1 MPTMKRASKSKTAE
15 RDRERAPS
23 AYMVRGRKMPRDRD
37 DETYSDSSRS
47 RSASDDSRTRTR
59 GFAATASKKRPPA
72 KSAALEKVRKE
83 TSRVRADLDREA
95 SRALPAARRRDGA
108 AAKSARAALAA
119 RRTRT
124 GDAGRLLATDTLKPR
139 RRGASDDDEKP
150 RRGGGRRRGSDDDDD
165 AIGDEGDDVVLG
177 GLRRAKELD
186 DEDVGR
192 GSRKPDDRRRARA
205 DDSDVWANKGR
216 AKSRADDSDVW
227 GDKSRAK
234 SRADDSDV
242 WADKS
247 RAKSR
252 ADDSDVWGDKSR
264 AKSEDED
271 AFKARPKTTT
281 WRVRDVE
288 DDGNT
293 TITSARGMD
302 ARDLDEARAELNGIV
317 AAARDG
323 GRSPVPFGN
332 TRPPDDVAEAFDQLK
347 TENAALRHE
356 LAQSLKAA
364 DILAAGGARGGIL
377 AQSLADGDA
386 PNRAL
391 EVSQRSVEGA
401 LVQGAGPPT
410 RRGLSLFDTVRRV
423 QRGCAP
429 VCAVSAERT
438 MVPERGPRVSVWGAH
453 EKAVASAIEDRISR
467 TQSLDC
473 VSRLRA
479 AVSRVNE
486 RDGYTTVQR
495 IYGAFRDAGFMTL
508 TPGDVEDLC
517 GGLSLD
523 QRGRVDVGELLRL
536 CVDVADECAES
547 LLGAGDLVTR
557 FGPRLGG
564 PPEGWSGDKRDD
576 RHDEK
581 SDAEDDER
589 RRRRS
594 RSRRRSSRSR
604 SGSGSRSPRRSRRD
618 KDRQSRSH
626 SGSRD
631 RKRSSRRGED
641 RKRSSS
647 RRGVDGKRSS
657 SRRGED
663 ALYAKV
669 RAKRDGS
676 RRRRDASDSPRSR
689 RGDRDRDDSPRSRR
703 TASSRVL
710 AKRDRSVKGRDG
722 YPVGKGRR
730 DPRDRKRRD
739 DDSDSHDDR
748 SRQDRDKSRRR
759 RDDDSTTIE
768 SRRDKSRRRPKDDD
782 SVDEKSRRRDG
793 SRVKRRG
800 DDDSVDAKSRRCD
813 RSRAKRRGDDS
824 VDARSRRRR
833 DDDSTMNGT
842 ARRRKDDASDEDKRR
857 PARDTN
863 RRVTKTIVDTVK
875 RQSKDDGLR
884 SPRDAFAR
892 SLRRLFEDMD
902 VNEDGVLSKREIRAA
917 LLDLGKRDKE
927 NAFLKPKELRDLFGE
942 MDLNGDGKVSY
953 DELVDFLVDHVAGA
967 TLKKGRDASPRTA
980 KRATKELGFA
990 KALRRHFEDAD
1001 ADGSGD
1007 LSKREVRDALV
1018 SFARKDRS
1026 GAFPK
1031 KEALRA
1037 LFEDLDLNGDGYVS
1051 YDELCEFIEARVAR
1065 PRSPARR
1072 AASRRHEDENEKADP
1087 QVTFAK
1093 ALKKHFDDL
1102 DKSGDGDLSKK
1113 EVKRALAAFAKKDRK
1128 GAYPK
1133 LKELAAIFSSL
1144 DLDGDGYVSY
1154 DEICEYI
1161 DDDGP
1166 ESEDP
1171 RRAFARALKAHF
1183 EKLDKSGDDD
1193 LSKKEVKAAL
1203 IAFTKK
1209 DKSGKFPKLKELAD
1223 IFRDLDLNGDGHVS
1237 YDELSEFIADV
1248 GAGRDT
1254 RRADASADG
1263 KKARRAS
1270 PRKAD
1275 AQATFAQAL
1284 KKHFDDLDKSG
1295 DGDLSKKEVKQALTS
1310 FAKKDR
1316 KGAYP
1321 KLKELNAVFEA
1332 LDLDCDGH
1340 VSYDELCEFI
1350 DERLDG
1356 APEKADPRATL
1367 AQALK
1372 KHFDDLDKS
1381 GDGDLSKRE
1390 VKQAL
1395 TTFAKKD
1402 KKGKF
1407 PKLKELAAIF
1417 DDMDLDGDGHVSYE
1431 EICDYIDERLD
1442 KDTSPKKASRRRE
1455 DGSGDEGSRRARSP
1469 QKADPRATFAK
1480 ALKQHFDDLDKS
1492 GDDDLS
1498 KREVKQALQAFSKK
1512 DKKGQYPKLKE
1523 LAALF
1528 EDMDLDGDEHLSY
1541 EEICDYIDER
1551 VGPSERDA
1559 ADPRATFAKA
1569 LKRHFDDLDKS
1580 GDGDLSKKEVK
1591 EALRS
1596 FAKKDRS
1603 GTYPKLREL
1612 NALFDAMGLD
1622 GDGHVSYDEVCEYI
1636 DERVAGGEEP
1646 RRSTPKDAKTT
1657 FAKALKTHF
1666 DDLDKSGDGD
1676 LSKREVKAALASFA
1690 KKDKKGAYPKLK
1702 ELASLFEDMDLDGDS
1717 HVSYDEVC
1725 DYIDDRAGDAKSD
1738 EDADDDGSADDDDAS
1753 RGSRDS
1759 CLTAGE
1765 AQALL
1770 KTLQRSASDGRVPM
1784 GALLKAAPR
1793 RCEKK
1798 LRHLA
1803 QAAQPG
1809 SASQRKR
1816 LGRTACRLRKALTHR
1831 AKPSAGSGKVDLRE
1845 LEDAEP
1851 ELFEEGTL
1859 ACFRDCCARLAGC
1872 SEKDADALFRL
1883 VDDDRDGVLGRRE
1896 IIEFVRDSGESWSR
1910 RAGLDAAAL
1919 DISPRSDGDV
1929 SAQYSDEDDDDRS
1942 VAFEPLVKQ
1951 LLGTTSTKKKSA
1963 PHLRAVASRI
1973 AGALVE
1979 DRDGD
1984 YDEGHAGKARQ
1995 GFLTRNLYDA
2005 LEKEER
2011 RKGQGVAWDSLK
2023 KELERRGVIRALSS
2037 RDLELLRDEYSEDG
2051 HLVRDWRNL
2060 LKIVDEAAG
2069 EAPDASPRSQDAT
2082 VARSAAQQLLDA
2094 AARGERKGSDS
2105 DSEEG
2110 DRDNFIQSL
2119 KDLFA
2124 DMDEDGDG
2132 VLTKREVR
2140 DKLGDL
2146 GERSNTPGLRPHQ
2159 VQKLFDAIDG
2169 DGDGEVT
2176 YEELVDFLVEQTEA
2190 M

>member
-1 MPTMKRASKSKTAE
+1 M
-15 RDRERAPS
+15 
-23 AYMVRGRKMPRDRD
+23 
-37 DETYSDSSRS
+37 
-47 RSASDDSRTRTR
+47 
-59 GFAATASKKRPPA
+59 
-72 KSAALEKVRKE
+72 
-83 TSRVRADLDREA
+83 
-95 SRALPAARRRDGA
+95 
-108 AAKSARAALAA
+108 
-119 RRTRT
+119 
-124 GDAGRLLATDTLKPR
+124 
-139 RRGASDDDEKP
+139 
-150 RRGGGRRRGSDDDDD
+150 
-165 AIGDEGDDVVLG
+165 
-177 GLRRAKELD
+177 
-186 DEDVGR
+186 
-192 GSRKPDDRRRARA
+192 
-205 DDSDVWANKGR
+205 
-216 AKSRADDSDVW
+216 
-227 GDKSRAK
+227 
-234 SRADDSDV
+234 
-242 WADKS
+242 
-247 RAKSR
+247 
-252 ADDSDVWGDKSR
+252 WGDKSR

-293 TITSARGMD
+293 TITSTRGMD

-401 LVQGAGPPT
+401 LVQGAGPPM

-486 RDGYTTVQR
+486 RDGYTTAQR

-564 PPEGWSGDKRDD
+564 PPEGWSGDRRDD
-576 RHDEK
+576 RRDEK
-581 SDAEDDER
+581 SDAEDGE

-604 SGSGSRSPRRSRRD
+604 RRSSRSRRRSSRSRSGSPRRSPRRSRRD
-618 KDRQSRSH
+618 KDRRSRSR

-631 RKRSSRRGED
+631 RKRSSRRGDD
-641 RKRSSS
+641 RKRSA
-647 RRGVDGKRSS
+647 

-676 RRRRDASDSPRSR
+676 RAKRESSRRDRDKSPRSR

-730 DPRDRKRRD
+730 DPRKRRD

-748 SRQDRDKSRRR
+748 SRQDRGKSRRR

-782 SVDEKSRRRDG
+782 SADGKSRRDRRDGSRAKRRGDDDSVDEKSLRDRGKSRRHRKDDDSGDEKYRRRDG

-800 DDDSVDAKSRRCD
+800 DDDSADAKSRRD
-813 RSRAKRRGDDS
+813 RDKSRRHRKDDDSVDEKSRRRDGSRAKRRGDDS

-833 DDDSTMNGT
+833 DDAGDGD
-842 ARRRKDDASDEDKRR
+842 RRR

-863 RRVTKTIVDTVK
+863 RRVTETIVDTVK
-875 RQSKDDGLR
+875 RQSRDDGLR

-902 VNEDGVLSKREIRAA
+902 VNKDGVLSKREIRAA

-967 TLKKGRDASPRTA
+967 TLKQGTA
-980 KRATKELGFA
+980 TRATNELGVA
-990 KALRRHFEDAD
+990 KALRRHFAD
-1001 ADGSGD
+1001 VDKDGSGD

-1018 SFARKDRS
+1018 AFARKDRS
-1026 GAFPK
+1026 GNFPT

-1037 LFEDLDLNGDGYVS
+1037 LFEELDLNGDGYVS
-1051 YDELCEFIEARVAR
+1051 YDELCESIEARVAG

-1072 AASRRHEDENEKADP
+1072 AAPRRHQDGSGDERADP
-1087 QVTFAK
+1087 RATFAQ
-1093 ALKKHFDDL
+1093 ALKKHFADL

-1113 EVKRALAAFAKKDRK
+1113 EVKRALTAFAKKDRK
-1128 GAYPK
+1128 GAFPK
-1133 LKELAAIFSSL
+1133 LKELAALFASL

-1161 DDDGP
+1161 DGA

-1209 DKSGKFPKLKELAD
+1209 DKTGKFPKLKELAD

-1254 RRADASADG
+1254 RRADAGADG
-1263 KKARRAS
+1263 KQARRAS
-1270 PRKAD
+1270 PRRAD
-1275 AQATFAQAL
+1275 A
-1284 KKHFDDLDKSG
+1284 
-1295 DGDLSKKEVKQALTS
+1295 
-1310 FAKKDR
+1310 
-1316 KGAYP
+1316 
-1321 KLKELNAVFEA
+1321 
-1332 LDLDCDGH
+1332 
-1340 VSYDELCEFI
+1340 
-1350 DERLDG
+1350 
-1356 APEKADPRATL
+1356 
-1367 AQALK
+1367 
-1372 KHFDDLDKS
+1372 
-1381 GDGDLSKRE
+1381 
-1390 VKQAL
+1390 
-1395 TTFAKKD
+1395 
-1402 KKGKF
+1402 
-1407 PKLKELAAIF
+1407 
-1417 DDMDLDGDGHVSYE
+1417 
-1431 EICDYIDERLD
+1431 
-1442 KDTSPKKASRRRE
+1442 
-1455 DGSGDEGSRRARSP
+1455 
-1469 QKADPRATFAK
+1469 RATFAK
-1480 ALKQHFDDLDKS
+1480 ALKK
-1492 GDDDLS
+1492 
-1498 KREVKQALQAFSKK
+1498 
-1512 DKKGQYPKLKE
+1512 
-1523 LAALF
+1523 
-1528 EDMDLDGDEHLSY
+1528 
-1541 EEICDYIDER
+1541 
-1551 VGPSERDA
+1551 
-1559 ADPRATFAKA
+1559 
-1569 LKRHFDDLDKS
+1569 
-1580 GDGDLSKKEVK
+1580 
-1591 EALRS
+1591 
-1596 FAKKDRS
+1596 
-1603 GTYPKLREL
+1603 
-1612 NALFDAMGLD
+1612 
-1622 GDGHVSYDEVCEYI
+1622 
-1636 DERVAGGEEP
+1636 
-1646 RRSTPKDAKTT
+1646 
-1657 FAKALKTHF
+1657 HF

-1690 KKDKKGAYPKLK
+1690 KKDKKGTYLKLK
-1702 ELASLFEDMDLDGDS
+1702 ELASIFEDMDLDGDGHVS
-1717 HVSYDEVC
+1717 YEEICDYIDERLDTDRSPKKASRRREDDSGDEKADPRATFAQALKKHFDDLDKSGDGDLSKREVKEALRSFAKKDKSGTYPKLKELNALFDAMDLDGDGHVSYDEVCEYIDERLAGDGEPRRSPPKDAKTTFAKALKKHFDDLDKSGDGDLSKREVKAALASFAKKDKKGTYLKLKELASIFEDMDLDGDGHVSYEEIC
-1725 DYIDDRAGDAKSD
+1725 DYIDDRAGGSD
-1738 EDADDDGSADDDDAS
+1738 EDADDDGSADDDAS

-1770 KTLQRSASDGRVPM
+1770 KTLKRSASDGRVPM

-1816 LGRTACRLRKALTHR
+1816 LGRTACRLRRALTHR
-1831 AKPSAGSGKVDLRE
+1831 AKPSSGGGKVDLRE

-1883 VDDDRDGVLGRRE
+1883 IDDDRDGVLGRRE

-1929 SAQYSDEDDDDRS
+1929 SAQYSDDDDDDRS
-1942 VAFEPLVKQ
+1942 VAFEPLVKK

-1995 GFLTRNLYDA
+1995 GFLTRHLYDA

-2011 RKGQGVAWDSLK
+2011 RKGQGVAWDVLK

-2037 RDLELLRDEYSEDG
+2037 RDLELLRDEFSEDG

-2069 EAPDASPRSQDAT
+2069 EAPDASPRSQGAT

-2094 AARGERKGSDS
+2094 AARGEQKGSDS

-2110 DRDNFIQSL
+2110 GRDNFIQSL

-2124 DMDEDGDG
+2124 DMDADGDG